1 MIWEKH
7 PECDTMLSALWAEDL
22 SARQIAERIAGTSK
36 NSIIARAR
44 RLGLPPRRPTPAPRG
59 QARERIRRVTLGTKR
74 VVVPPPNAV
83 KPTEGPGRLLFDL
96 KRRDCHAITVDG
108 VKGYRLALYCSAPTE
123 REEGPPYCEYH
134 SSIFYR
140 RAS

>member
-1 MIWEKH
+1 MIIWDKN
-7 PECDTMLSALWAEDL
+7 PEGDRLLSELWAGEL
-22 SARQIAERIAGTSK
+22 SARQIAERIAGASK

-44 RLGLPPRRPTPAPRG
+44 RLGLPQRRPTPAPRG
-59 QARERIRRVTLGTKR
+59 EARERIRKVTLRPKR
-74 VVVPPPNAV
+74 IIVPPPEQI

-108 VKGYRLALYCSAPTE
+108 IRGHKLALYCASPTA

-140 RAS
+140 R